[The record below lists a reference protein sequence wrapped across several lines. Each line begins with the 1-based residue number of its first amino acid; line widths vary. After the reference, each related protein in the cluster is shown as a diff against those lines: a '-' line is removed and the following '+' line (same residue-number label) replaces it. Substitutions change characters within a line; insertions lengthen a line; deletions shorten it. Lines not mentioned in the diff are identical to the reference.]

1 MKLKTLISICI
12 FFTYSNVH
20 CQEKFNVLVTVD
32 DVITGSF
39 NLTDSFLIIGKDT
52 INLKYEMGRF
62 DIVDKETLINSF
74 NNHDEVSL
82 NFRYYS
88 SCPKQKRYNYKIN
101 LKVSLL
107 LQEYLL
113 LKIYNFEMYP
123 NIFES
128 NMGYG
133 FEYISPIV
141 SEVLPIK
148 KKIKRKKC
156 K

>member
-1 MKLKTLISICI
+1 MKLKTLISSCI
-12 FFTYSNVH
+12 ILIYVNVH
-20 CQEKFNVLVTVD
+20 CQEKLNVLVTVD
-32 DVITGSF
+32 DVITGPY
-39 NLTDSFLIIGKDT
+39 NLTDSYLIIGKDS

-62 DIVDKETLINSF
+62 ELVNTEILKSF
-74 NNHDEVSL
+74 NSNNEVSL

-88 SCPKQKRYNYKIN
+88 SCPKQKSYYYKIN
-101 LKVSLL
+101 LKTSLL
-107 LQEYLL
+107 LQDYLL

-123 NIFES
+123 NVFKTNI
-128 NMGYG
+128 GYG

-141 SEVLPIK
+141 SEVLPTK